1 MSRRFLATIL
11 CSAAALLLL
20 SQVGCATPTR
30 SGQENLYRYERFAGW
45 ESTMLAED
53 VERFWMMGRETRLTR
68 WKFR

>member
-11 CSAAALLLL
+11 CFAAALLVLG
-20 SQVGCATPTR
+20 QVGCATPTR
-30 SGQENLYRYERFAGW
+30 TAQENQYRYARFAEW
-45 ESTMLAED
+45 ETKMLAED